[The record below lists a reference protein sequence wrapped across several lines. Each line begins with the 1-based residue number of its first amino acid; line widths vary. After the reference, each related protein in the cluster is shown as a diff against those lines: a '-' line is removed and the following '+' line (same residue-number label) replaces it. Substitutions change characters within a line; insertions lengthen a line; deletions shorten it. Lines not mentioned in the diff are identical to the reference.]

1 MALRVRFKTFQ
12 WWIQRESSW
21 GAFLTPLIQPKA
33 FFFTT
38 RTTPKLL
45 RLNNFFCV
53 NVTTIKALGLV
64 ISDRTPY
71 QKFLHP
77 PLLASTF
84 PSHPMQNVNLK
95 S

>member
-1 MALRVRFKTFQ
+1 MALHVRFKTFQ

-45 RLNNFFCV
+45 RLNNFFV
-53 NVTTIKALGLV
+53 
-64 ISDRTPY
+64 
-71 QKFLHP
+71 
-77 PLLASTF
+77 
-84 PSHPMQNVNLK
+84 
-95 S
+95 